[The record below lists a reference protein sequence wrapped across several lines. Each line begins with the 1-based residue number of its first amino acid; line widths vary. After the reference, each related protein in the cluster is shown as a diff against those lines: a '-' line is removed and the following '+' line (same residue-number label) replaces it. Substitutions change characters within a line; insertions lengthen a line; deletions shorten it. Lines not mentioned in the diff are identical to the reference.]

1 MKKTLLLI
9 ASVALLLVGCAKDQL
24 SNGADGGM
32 VPAIFTASLDNGVV
46 SKAAVDGDGAAAS
59 VNRCIMEIYYG
70 DGLFERLYAPVSS
83 KTATFTTQ
91 VVSNRTY
98 TVAFWADKVDDAT
111 TAEGLAADKYYTTT
125 SLKEIAIKG
134 DYIGN
139 DDARD
144 AFYHVGEYTVA
155 QAGSSFGGGDQKI
168 LLKRPFAQM
177 NVITTDWDKAAS
189 VTGLAPEKVNVT
201 LKNPMVKFNAVT
213 GEASADEGT
222 VSLTYTANVYV
233 APAPTEAALAN
244 EKTLS
249 MDYLFAAKEKAVI
262 DIDWKALHGTDTNV
276 EHSFA
281 AVPYQRNYR
290 TNIKGA
296 LLTTQGQWTVTVEP
310 EWATPDND
318 VPYYVASSIQDAQNY
333 ISSSNTEKAKAV
345 DLSKAEIKQ
354 SDVKEDGTIHFI
366 LKTTSPEDLVNFTLP
381 AIPAGITA
389 SGWTI
394 EYQDGYPTE
403 NVGVTAPA
411 GTKVTILAPTSH
423 VIVTGTSY
431 AEITASTGDNTLVIP
446 QGVTVD
452 KLIVTKGAVEIHG
465 TVNSLTVTPEEGKT
479 VCFRECEGLSKEV
492 FEKIFKE
499 GTCNYLDPMYGYK
512 QVGEKYN
519 IYKLPVVAMIGDVEY
534 PSIAAALA
542 AVKANEAIEILS
554 DIALDKPIT
563 ISNSDITIDGNNHT
577 IAVSDAEYW
586 NQYKIGGANQGL
598 GKVNMISV
606 TGSNFTLKDV
616 TLDGKDCRGVSLCT
630 TSGGKDVLYQ
640 NVIYTGRGSGHY
652 YGEAAGLVTFD
663 GCKFDTHGYAVHFG
677 GESSVDDDV
686 VIKNCELNGWSSFGA
701 CKSLT
706 ISDSHFG
713 GANDEGKNGWLA
725 VLRPYCPTTIT
736 NCTFSDIYLHE
747 AVTGYDCIGLG
758 TGAATTVV
766 LKGCKIVN
774 DSKEETDA
782 AIYSIVRDNGF
793 DNEAAQQG
801 SVFAFDATG
810 NATNGYTAGTFYAK
824 NSANINVAPSYE
836 VKPVEGKENIY
847 TVAAKPVAEFNGQKY
862 PSFEAA
868 LNAAKAAKGGKVT
881 LVDDVTLTRTD
892 YKGCSSSDEDFATRL
907 YTIDLNG
914 HKISGGL
921 FAFEDC
927 SYTIEDG
934 VGGGSISRDGSCL
947 QLNVSQ
953 FMASKMCTFETCPTF
968 TVKGGEFIGTGDLS
982 NPYSRKYGVVV
993 GAQGTYDGLFGVC
1006 KFLISGGNI
1015 RNMRIYNGKGEI
1027 SGGTFE
1033 GQLQIEVCTEGS
1045 DKYASGVTY
1054 SDFVTT
1060 ITGGTFNLA
1069 EANPIFGADYVK
1081 DRLGDHMC
1089 IKGGTFNFDPSV
1101 NYSVCIPAGYT
1112 SQNNGDGTW
1121 TVVAAN

>member
-1 MKKTLLLI
+1 MKKYLLLFTS
-9 ASVALLLVGCAKDQL
+9 AALLLVGCAKEQIVDLQEGEL
-24 SNGADGGM
+24 TNVTFTANVDNGATTKALADNDGKG
-32 VPAIFTASLDNGVV
+32 
-46 SKAAVDGDGAAAS
+46 AS

-70 DGLFERLYAPVSS
+70 DTFYKRLVQPVSD
-83 KTATFTTQ
+83 KVATFANVP
-91 VVSNRTY
+91 VVAGKQY
-98 TVAFWADKVDDAT
+98 TVLFWADCGEGTDNKDDH
-111 TAEGLAADKYYTTT
+111 YYTTT
-125 SLKEIAIKG
+125 SLKAVTVKK
-134 DYIGN
+134 
-139 DDARD
+139 D
-144 AFYHVGEYTVA
+144 AFVNALSSGDNDKLDAFFFAGNYTVK
-155 QAGSSFGGGDQKI
+155 QGDASYNDIK
-168 LLKRPFAQM
+168 LHRPFAQL
-177 NVITTDWDKAAS
+177 NVITTDVAANKAVIS
-189 VTGLAPEKVNVT
+189 EGLLPDAVKV
-201 LKNPMVKFNAVT
+201 
-213 GEASADEGT
+213 S
-222 VSLTYTANVYV
+222 YTAYNTFNVADSTASGSTTYSY
-233 APAPTEAALAN
+233 EADVYGDKTNWSAVKSRGEL
-244 EKTLS
+244 TLS
-249 MDYLFAAKEKAVI
+249 MDYVLAAADKGAI
-262 DIDWKALHGTDTNV
+262 DVEFKIKNDGADVLTHNLTNL
-276 EHSFA
+276 
-281 AVPYQRNYR
+281 PYQRNFR
-290 TNIKGA
+290 TNVKGD
-296 LLTTQGQWTVTVEP
+296 LLTIGGTWTATIEP
-310 EWATPDND
+310 AWSTPDYD
-318 VPYYVASSIQDAQNY
+318 VPYYVASSIDDAQNY
-333 ISSSNTEKAKAV
+333 ISNQNTEQAKSV
-345 DLSKAEIKQ
+345 DLTKAEIKLG
-354 SDVKEDGTIHFI
+354 DVKDDGTIHFI
-366 LKTTSPEDLVNFTLP
+366 LKTTSPQDLVNFTLP
-381 AIPAGITA
+381 AIPQGITA
-389 SGWTI
+389 TGWTI
-394 EYQDGYPTE
+394 EYQEGYPTK
-403 NVGVTAPA
+403 NVGVNAPA

-519 IYKLPVVAMIGDVEY
+519 IYKLPVVAKIGVVEY

-542 AVKANEAIEILS
+542 AVQANETIEILS

-563 ISNSDITIDGNNHT
+563 ISNSDITIDGNNYT

-606 TGSNFTLKDV
+606 KGSNFTLKDV

-640 NVIYTGRGSGHY
+640 NVTYTGRGSGHY

-677 GESSVDDDV
+677 GESSVDDDDV
-686 VIKNCELNGWSSFGA
+686 VIKDCELNGWSSFGA
-701 CKSLT
+701 CKSVT

-736 NCTFSDIYLHE
+736 NCTFSDIFLHE

-793 DNEAAQQG
+793 DNAAAQQG

-810 NATNGYTAGTFYAK
+810 NATDGYTAGTFYAK
-824 NSANINVAPSYE
+824 DPAKIKVAPSYD
-836 VKPVEGKENIY
+836 VKPVEGKENVF
-847 TVAAKPVAEFNGQKY
+847 TVVAKPVAEFNGQKY
-862 PSFEAA
+862 TSFESA
-868 LNAAKAAKGGKVT
+868 LNAAKTAKGGKVT

-927 SYTIEDG
+927 SYTIEDS

-953 FMASKMCTFETCPTF
+953 FMASKMCTFSTCPTF
-968 TVKGGEFIGTGDLS
+968 TVKGGEFIGAGDL
-982 NPYSRKYGVVV
+982 NDPYSCKYGAQI
-993 GAQGTYDGLFGVC
+993 GAMGTYDHTMAVS
-1006 KFLISGGNI
+1006 KFLISGGKI

-1027 SGGTFE
+1027 SGGAFE
-1033 GQLQIEVCTEGS
+1033 GQLKIEVCTEGS

-1054 SDFVTT
+1054 SDLVTT
-1060 ITGGTFNLA
+1060 ILGGTFNLA
-1069 EANPIFGADYVK
+1069 ETNPIFGADYAK
-1081 DRLGDHMC
+1081 DRLSEHLQ
-1089 IKGGTFNFDPSV
+1089 IKGGTFNFNPSV
-1101 NYSVCIPAGYT
+1101 NYSACIPAGYT
-1112 SQNNGDGTW
+1112 SQDNGDGTW
-1121 TVVAAN
+1121 TVLEAN